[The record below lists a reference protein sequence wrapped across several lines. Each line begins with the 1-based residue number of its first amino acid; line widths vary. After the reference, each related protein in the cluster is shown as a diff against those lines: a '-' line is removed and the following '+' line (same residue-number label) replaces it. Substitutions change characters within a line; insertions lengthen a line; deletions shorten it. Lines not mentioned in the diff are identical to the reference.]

1 MVFEFGGRDYL
12 IFSRNSCFKVN
23 GNIGNTREK
32 RRRREKS
39 FWNDKMETVDGVEE
53 TSWEMS
59 GGGGNGMT
67 IILVRSFFFFLF
79 WPYVVG
85 EEVEEGWEI
94 SLSNPFGCCCC
105 CCLLAGV
112 WNWKKKTLYHI
123 RPSSTTTPSLLS
135 SFLIYLFLIS
145 LSHPPEI
152 SHI

>member
-1 MVFEFGGRDYL
+1 MIRWKLLMELKKRVERWGEEGGTAWL
-12 IFSRNSCFKVN
+12 SFSF
-23 GNIGNTREK
+23 
-32 RRRREKS
+32 
-39 FWNDKMETVDGVEE
+39 
-53 TSWEMS
+53 
-59 GGGGNGMT
+59 
-67 IILVRSFFFFLF
+67 VRFFFLF

-85 EEVEEGWEI
+85 EEEEEGWEI